1 MIKEPI
7 ASGQSNAEN
16 HTKWDNMEPSFQ
28 DDPRAY
34 TEAELTAD
42 PIKRYHVNPKDFTL
56 FATQKE
62 SGPNWGDKE
71 VPLPLN
77 DALARHIQ
85 STADI
90 IAQLSGEDKD
100 LPPADHV
107 VYLDK
112 SARPVSWLANVFW
125 KDFSDKERP
134 PHSYLAI
141 DRMEW
146 FARTKTKVTPNGYV
160 ENNDGSGQHIATFSD
175 FKKENVTPKD
185 IAGIRALFIPGG
197 VETEDIDEIMKTP
210 TGLDGKNITV
220 VDEVM
225 RGGATLDIAKYLISQ
240 AIPEAA
246 SVNGTYYWKPGFQTS
261 PSDNSEKQMR
271 GTPFWYDTNS
281 QYGRG
286 IGDVDENYY
295 IERHKKYG
303 TPKTRAQKLGS
314 AVLGHPINLSQEPGG
329 KSRELMS
336 EIKKLHEEW
345 EAGHVFMY
353 MPNHYDVD
361 KWMDRMESQ
370 GVVFAQQD
378 GNKPLPKN
386 TYISIFKQIR
396 QQ

>member
-1 MIKEPI
+1 VIKEPI

-42 PIKRYHVNPKDFTL
+42 PAKRYHVNPADFAL

-62 SGPNWGDKE
+62 RGANWGDKE
-71 VPLPLN
+71 EKVALN
-77 DALARHIQ
+77 DTLARYVQ

-90 IAQLSGEDKD
+90 IAQLSGEDED
-100 LPPADHV
+100 LPAADHI

-112 SARPVSWLANVFW
+112 SARPVSWFANVFW
-125 KDFSDKERP
+125 KNFSDKERP

-160 ENNDGSGQHIATFSD
+160 ENNDGSGQHIATYND
-175 FKKENVTPKD
+175 FKKENVSPED

-197 VETEDIDEIMKTP
+197 VETEDIDTIMKTP
-210 TGLDGKNITV
+210 TGLDGKNITI

-225 RGGATLDIAKYLISQ
+225 RGGATLEIAKYLISQ

-246 SVNGTYYWKPGFQTS
+246 SVNGTYFWKGGFQIS
-261 PSDNSEKQMR
+261 PENNSEVQMR
-271 GTPFWYDTNS
+271 SAPFWYDSNS

-329 KSRELMS
+329 KSRELMR

-361 KWMDRMESQ
+361 KWIDHMESQ
-370 GVVFAQQD
+370 GIVFARQD
-378 GNKPLPKN
+378 GNKPQSKN
-386 TYISIFKQIR
+386 TYTSIAQQIKQ
-396 QQ
+396 